1 MDRDRLHLLLRRLH
15 SLAGIVPIGLYLL
28 AHIFLENSFVLGGAE
43 SFNGLVKAIL
53 VIPVP
58 VLLATEILILWAP
71 ILFHGL
77 YGLVIL
83 WSADIP
89 NALHYDYANSYLY
102 VLQRVTGVI
111 ALLFIGFHV
120 ASTRMMYYFYHTEIT
135 YDFMHSYMVSPL
147 WFAVYLVGV
156 LSAIFHFTN
165 GIWTFC
171 VTWGIT
177 VGARSQKMLQFAS
190 VALFVVMGGTGV
202 AILAAFR

>member
-28 AHIFLENSFVLGGAE
+28 AHIFLENSFVLGGAA
-43 SFNGLVKAIL
+43 SFNGLVKAIQ

-58 VLLATEILILWAP
+58 VLLAIEILVLWAP

-83 WSADIP
+83 WSADVR
-89 NALHYDYANSYLY
+89 NALHYDYTNSYLY

-120 ASTRMMYYFYHTEIT
+120 SSTRLMYYFYHTEIT
-135 YDFMHSYMVSPL
+135 YDFMHSYLVSPL
-147 WFAVYLVGV
+147 WFTVYIVGV
-156 LSAIFHFTN
+156 LAAIFHFTN

-177 VGARSQKMLQFAS
+177 VGARSQKTLQFAS

>member
-15 SLAGIVPIGLYLL
+15 SLAGIVPIGLYVL
-28 AHIFLENSFVLGGAE
+28 AHILLENSFVLGGAE
-43 SFNGLVKAIL
+43 SFNGLVKAIM
-53 VIPVP
+53 VIPGP
-58 VLLATEILILWAP
+58 VLLATEILVLWAP

-89 NALHYDYANSYLY
+89 NALHYDYTNSYLY

-120 ASTRMMYYFYHTEIT
+120 ASTRLMFYFYHTEIT

-147 WFAVYLVGV
+147 WFTVYVVGV
-156 LSAIFHFTN
+156 LAAVFHFTN

-177 VGARSQKMLQFAS
+177 VGARAQKMVQFAS
-190 VALFVVMGGTGV
+190 LLFFVVVGGTSM
-202 AILAAFR
+202 AILVAFR